1 MKPPS
6 LRRHNR
12 WHERLLLS
20 HTFTICLGW
29 SLTVILPYI
38 LFWSWS
44 SLWQPDEGQQ
54 TALVVT
60 SLAFLVTQL
69 VMIKM
74 RSLHPG
80 KNILEFIT
88 PTILTIYGLFALLTL
103 FSYLSVSRYLLVSSC
118 ICALMWTII
127 YHLILSKHTTL
138 KFAIIPGGQYT
149 TEISALT
156 RAHLLST
163 LSLGNTRYDGVVAD
177 FEHSDAATQR
187 FLTQCALNHTAIYD
201 ERDVY
206 ESLTGRVKIYRM
218 SENKMGSLLLSP
230 LYELIKYCADM
241 VIIVTTSPITILIS
255 IVVALLIKL
264 ESPGPILYTQT
275 RVGKGNRLFTLYKFR
290 SMRQTGD
297 TVAQFASV
305 TDPRITRVG
314 RIIRKMRIDE
324 LPQFINILK
333 GDMSLI
339 GPRPEQPDFVAE
351 YEKKIPFYSYRHII
365 RPGITGWAQVRHG
378 YTASSDETIVKL
390 EHDFYYIKHC
400 SFSLDFIVL
409 LMTLR
414 IVVNGFGAR

>member
-6 LRRHNR
+6 LRRHDR
-12 WHERLLLS
+12 WYEHLLLS
-20 HTFTICLGW
+20 HTFSICLGW
-29 SLTVILPYI
+29 LLTVILPYI
-38 LFWSWS
+38 LFWSWL

-80 KNILEFIT
+80 KNILQFIT

-103 FSYLSVSRYLLVSSC
+103 FSYLSVSRYLLISSC
-118 ICALMWTII
+118 ICALIWTIV

-149 TEISALT
+149 AEIGALT
-156 RAHLLST
+156 RAHLLTT

-187 FLTQCALNHTAIYD
+187 FLTQCALNRTAIYD

-230 LYELIKYCADM
+230 LYELIKYCADV
-241 VIIVTTSPITILIS
+241 VIIVMTSPITILIS
-255 IVVALLIKL
+255 MVVALLIKL
-264 ESPGPILYTQT
+264 ESPGPILYTQI
-275 RVGKGNRLFTLYKFR
+275 RIGKGNRLFKLYKFR

-297 TVAQFASV
+297 TAARFASV
-305 TDPRITRVG
+305 TDTRITRVG

-351 YEKKIPFYSYRHII
+351 YEEKIPFYSYRHII

-400 SFSLDFIVL
+400 SFSLDFIIL